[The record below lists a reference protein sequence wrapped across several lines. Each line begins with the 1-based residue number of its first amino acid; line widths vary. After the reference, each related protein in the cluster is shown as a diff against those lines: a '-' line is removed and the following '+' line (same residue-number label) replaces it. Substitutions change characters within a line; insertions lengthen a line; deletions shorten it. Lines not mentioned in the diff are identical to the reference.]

1 MDPRFPPSAAKR
13 SPRGNPN
20 PTAGFYAMKAS
31 PAAVQWWGTHVYRT
45 HLRSPISSPRA
56 MTPGYGSPR
65 SPRAGVTL
73 PGLEGMYSSRAMTPA
88 STVGSTCF
96 PGFVKG
102 AALPPRPGQR
112 HPQNR
117 LVDPMMDNTP
127 MSKGGVADHPLKK
140 QLSQMWKS
148 MKMIDFDH
156 DGFLAPNDIQ
166 RGLGMFLSVSD
177 KVHVDAVNK
186 LVMQFMKSNGMVEW
200 GRFLYG
206 LAADRTVTGYI
217 KAGLDEKER
226 SNVAAW
232 EEANKKPPTPKGPE
246 LRAGVTAD
254 DLRKAQTVIKDK
266 LMDKFSGLT
275 QAFRAMDLD
284 SSGYVSRHELER
296 MLHNLNLSGI
306 RPVVIDTLVDF
317 IDCINDVAD
326 DDEEGAT
333 DIAYREFA
341 RAFATDDIMSMQALA
356 ILERKGPPPTPPPQN
371 LVAEN
376 VQKVVMSKF
385 KPDQMKKAF
394 DFLDVDKSKSLTR
407 AEMKRALFEWGMLL
421 TDDEMSELFKACDK
435 DGDGT
440 IDYSEFCDMVA
451 KQPHLMKTRSL
462 VKNPALRKGV
472 REKDLRMA
480 QHFVKEHF
488 TTKFGRLTK
497 AFQFVDRDR
506 TGTITRE
513 ELRLVIGE
521 FNLTN
526 IRPEVIENLIDFIDI
541 DPEGDIEYKEFARVI
556 SADDVMAMA
565 PLSLVPAEIQSQN
578 SMGRHKM
585 DGMPGAQGLSWL
597 SVAK

>member
-1 MDPRFPPSAAKR
+1 
-13 SPRGNPN
+13 
-20 PTAGFYAMKAS
+20 
-31 PAAVQWWGTHVYRT
+31 
-45 HLRSPISSPRA
+45 
-56 MTPGYGSPR
+56 
-65 SPRAGVTL
+65 
-73 PGLEGMYSSRAMTPA
+73 
-88 STVGSTCF
+88 
-96 PGFVKG
+96 
-102 AALPPRPGQR
+102 
-112 HPQNR
+112 
-117 LVDPMMDNTP
+117 
-127 MSKGGVADHPLKK
+127 
-140 QLSQMWKS
+140 
-148 MKMIDFDH
+148 
-156 DGFLAPNDIQ
+156 
-166 RGLGMFLSVSD
+166 
-177 KVHVDAVNK
+177 
-186 LVMQFMKSNGMVEW
+186 MKS
-200 GRFLYG
+200 
-206 LAADRTVTGYI
+206 
-217 KAGLDEKER
+217 
-226 SNVAAW
+226 
-232 EEANKKPPTPKGPE
+232 
-246 LRAGVTAD
+246 
-254 DLRKAQTVIKDK
+254 
-266 LMDKFSGLT
+266 
-275 QAFRAMDLD
+275 
-284 SSGYVSRHELER
+284 
-296 MLHNLNLSGI
+296 
-306 RPVVIDTLVDF
+306 
-317 IDCINDVAD
+317 
-326 DDEEGAT
+326 
-333 DIAYREFA
+333 
-341 RAFATDDIMSMQALA
+341 
-356 ILERKGPPPTPPPQN
+356 PTPPPQN

-421 TDDEMSELFKACDK
+421 TDDEMAELFKACDK

-451 KQPHLMKTRSL
+451 KQPHLTKTRSL

-565 PLSLVPAEIQSQN
+565 PLSLVPAEVQSQN

>member
-1 MDPRFPPSAAKR
+1 MDPRFPASAAKR

-127 MSKGGVADHPLKK
+127 MSMGGVADHPLKK

-421 TDDEMSELFKACDK
+421 TDDEMTELFKACDK

-451 KQPHLMKTRSL
+451 KQPHLTKTRSL

>member
-1 MDPRFPPSAAKR
+1 
-13 SPRGNPN
+13 
-20 PTAGFYAMKAS
+20 
-31 PAAVQWWGTHVYRT
+31 
-45 HLRSPISSPRA
+45 

-127 MSKGGVADHPLKK
+127 MSMGGVADHPLKK

-421 TDDEMSELFKACDK
+421 TDDEMTELFKACDK

-451 KQPHLMKTRSL
+451 KQPHLTKTRSL

>member
-421 TDDEMSELFKACDK
+421 TDDEMTELFKACDK

-451 KQPHLMKTRSL
+451 KQPHLTKTRSL

>member
-1 MDPRFPPSAAKR
+1 MDPRFPASAAKR

-226 SNVAAW
+226 SNVAAC

-421 TDDEMSELFKACDK
+421 TDDEMTELFKACDK

-451 KQPHLMKTRSL
+451 KQPHLTKTRSL

-565 PLSLVPAEIQSQN
+565 PLSLVPAEVQSQN

>member
-1 MDPRFPPSAAKR
+1 MDPRFPASAAKR

-421 TDDEMSELFKACDK
+421 TDDEMTELFKACDK

-451 KQPHLMKTRSL
+451 KQPHLTKTRSL

>member
-421 TDDEMSELFKACDK
+421 TDDEMAELFKACDK

-451 KQPHLMKTRSL
+451 KQPHLTKTRSL

-565 PLSLVPAEIQSQN
+565 PLSLVPAEVQSQN

>member
-326 DDEEGAT
+326 DDEGGAT

-421 TDDEMSELFKACDK
+421 TDDEMAELFKACDK

-451 KQPHLMKTRSL
+451 KQPHLTKTRSL

-565 PLSLVPAEIQSQN
+565 PLSLVPAEVQSQN